1 MAYRAYIL
9 LQSSRID
16 PPGLHSELLNSWH
29 CVIITNTE
37 FFTHSVWWNIITKPW
52 DAWAR
57 NCLSNSILEIS
68 LQTKKI
74 LRIVLVVEVLPVAA
88 AQIETRLCR
97 SPKRPETNKPDEQV
111 YDTLVPRQWE
121 KGIKNEFPGKPISF
135 NDCWLAYLLSNCKKS
150 LVCWIDPLSDK
161 MQSKQFVS
169 QLLVAQDVIESP
181 SI

>member
-9 LQSSRID
+9 LQSSRIH

-68 LQTKKI
+68 LQTKKT

-97 SPKRPETNKPDEQV
+97 LPKRPETNKPVEQV
-111 YDTLVPRQWE
+111 YDTLVPRQ
-121 KGIKNEFPGKPISF
+121 
-135 NDCWLAYLLSNCKKS
+135 CKKGLKTNSQVKRFRSMTGGLLTCSPTARSRLSVESILS
-150 LVCWIDPLSDK
+150 LTKCNPNNSFLNFWWPK
-161 MQSKQFVS
+161 M
-169 QLLVAQDVIESP
+169 
-181 SI
+181 